1 MSWINSYNLE
11 DDTFTGS
18 GESKIFYR
26 TYQPKEGKKGNRVL
40 VVQHGIG
47 EHSGRY
53 EFLVEAFAGTGT
65 TFYLIDSRG
74 HGRSEGKRGAVDS
87 FSDYLSDL
95 DQLLEIAKKKK
106 KFPKLPFSAIR
117 WEPPFPLSMRRKE
130 RIKAT

>member
-11 DDTFTGS
+11 DDIFAGS
-18 GESKIFYR
+18 EDIKIFYQ
-26 TYQPKEGKKGNRVL
+26 TYQPKEGRKGNRVL

-53 EFLVEAFAGTGT
+53 EFLVEAFARTGT
-65 TFYLIDSRG
+65 AFYLIDSRG

-95 DQLLEIAKKKK
+95 DKLIEIAKKKK
-106 KFPKLPFSAIR
+106 KFPKLLFSVIR
-117 WEPPFPLSMRRKE
+117 WGPLFLLSMRRKE
-130 RIKAT
+130 LIRVT